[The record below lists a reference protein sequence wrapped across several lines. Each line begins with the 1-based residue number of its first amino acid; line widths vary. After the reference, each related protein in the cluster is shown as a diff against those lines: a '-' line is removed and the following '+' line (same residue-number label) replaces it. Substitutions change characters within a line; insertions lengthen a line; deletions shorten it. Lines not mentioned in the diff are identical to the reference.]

1 MHITTTVSCN
11 KVCYKS
17 IKGGLFCGNIQSL
30 ILMLSFLGPTEREI
44 LENLDVVEHAL
55 PIEKMKMA
63 YSDLNTAKNL
73 ILIRCNAKLA
83 TV

>member
-1 MHITTTVSCN
+1 
-11 KVCYKS
+11 
-17 IKGGLFCGNIQSL
+17 
-30 ILMLSFLGPTEREI
+30 MLSFLGPTEHEI